1 MAEEMLLR
9 SGMFSNLFSSAE
21 TWIAVAY
28 VLGMFAV
35 LAFRP
40 QQIARPYTFRLS
52 YILFAL
58 YFIVPS
64 VITGILYLSS
74 LDSGFGLN
82 GGRGGSMTMLLFQL
96 SSILGRV
103 LLGLSIVLALGSMKR
118 HMGTGDQD

>member
-1 MAEEMLLR
+1 MAEEMMLRTGLTGLL
-9 SGMFSNLFSSAE
+9 NSAE
-21 TWIAVAY
+21 TWVAVAY

-64 VITGILYLSS
+64 AINGILYLSMM
-74 LDSGFGLN
+74 DGGFN
-82 GGRGGSMTMLLFQL
+82 RGGGGGWIYIGMQL
-96 SSILGRV
+96 TSIVGRV
-103 LLGLSIVLALGSMKR
+103 LLGLSIVLALSSMKR
-118 HMGTGDQD
+118 HIGTGEQE